1 MLRSYGQLDPAHK
14 NLLEESMMLV
24 TGATGNVGRRVV
36 QRLIAAGHRVRAVTR
51 DPSRANLPAE
61 VQVEAADLTDP
72 ETLRPHLDAVEA
84 VFLVWPFVDP
94 AAAVRLAPRLAD
106 VLAGSG
112 SPRVVYLSAASAEAD
127 PDSFWAVVE
136 RAITA
141 SGLLWTMLR
150 PTGIAT
156 NTLGWAGSI
165 RAEGVVRWP
174 YGAAARSM
182 VHEDDI
188 AAVAVEAL
196 TSDRHDKQTYVLSG
210 PETVTQ
216 AEQVRIIGEA
226 IGRDL
231 HWQDVPARAVRP
243 MLAVAMGSPAFA
255 DAALAGWAA
264 LVQTPEQ
271 VTGDVAAVLGRP
283 ARTFAQW
290 AADHAA
296 DFA

>member
-1 MLRSYGQLDPAHK
+1 MI
-14 NLLEESMMLV
+14 LV

-36 QRLIAAGHRVRAVTR
+36 ERLAVAGHGVRAVTR
-51 DPSRANLPAE
+51 DPDRVRHPAGVE
-61 VQVEAADLTDP
+61 VVAADLADP
-72 ETLRPHLDAVEA
+72 ETLRPHLHGVTA
-84 VFLVWPFVDP
+84 VFLIWPFVDP
-94 AAAVRLAPRLAD
+94 AVTAELAPRVAAVLAD
-106 VLAGSG
+106 AG
-112 SPRVVYLSAASAEAD
+112 SPRVVYVSAASAEAD

-136 RAITA
+136 RAVAA
-141 SGLLWTMLR
+141 SGLPWTMLR

-156 NTLGWAGSI
+156 NALGWAASI

-188 AAVAVEAL
+188 AAVAVAAL
-196 TSDRHDKQTYVLSG
+196 TEDRHDKQTYVLSG

-216 AEQVRIIGEA
+216 AEQVRIIGEV
-226 IGRDL
+226 IGREL
-231 HWQDVPARAVRP
+231 RWQEVPAPAVRP
-243 MLAVAMGSPAFA
+243 MLVAALGSPAFA

-264 LVQTPEQ
+264 MVEHPEP
-271 VTGDVAAVLGRP
+271 VTDDVASVSGRP

>member
-1 MLRSYGQLDPAHK
+1 MLASA
-14 NLLEESMMLV
+14 
-24 TGATGNVGRRVV
+24 
-36 QRLIAAGHRVRAVTR
+36 
-51 DPSRANLPAE
+51 
-61 VQVEAADLTDP
+61 
-72 ETLRPHLDAVEA
+72 
-84 VFLVWPFVDP
+84 
-94 AAAVRLAPRLAD
+94 
-106 VLAGSG
+106 G

-141 SGLLWTMLR
+141 SGLPWTMLR

-156 NTLGWAGSI
+156 NALGWAAPI

-196 TSDRHDKQTYVLSG
+196 TTDRHDRRTYVLTG
-210 PETVTQ
+210 PQTVTQ

-231 HWQDVPARAVRP
+231 RWQDVPAEAFRP
-243 MLAVAMGSPAFA
+243 TLAAAMGSAAFA
-255 DAALAGWAA
+255 DAALTGWAA
-264 LVQTPEQ
+264 MVETPEA
-271 VTGDVAAVLGRP
+271 GDRRLAAGGWWLAMKG
-283 ARTFAQW
+283 Q
-290 AADHAA
+290 
-296 DFA
+296 

>member
-1 MLRSYGQLDPAHK
+1 MI
-14 NLLEESMMLV
+14 LV

-36 QRLIAAGHRVRAVTR
+36 EQLVAAGHGVRAVTR
-51 DPSRANLPAE
+51 DPGRAKLPAGVE
-61 VQVEAADLTDP
+61 VVGADLADP
-72 ETLRPHLDAVEA
+72 ETLRPHLAGVEA
-84 VFLVWPFVDP
+84 VFLIWPFVDP
-94 AAAVRLAPRLAD
+94 AATARLAPRVAA
-106 VLAGSG
+106 VLAGAG
-112 SPRVVYLSAASAEAD
+112 SPRVVYVSAATAEAD

-136 RAITA
+136 RAVTA
-141 SGLLWTMLR
+141 SGLPWTMLR

-156 NTLGWAGSI
+156 NTLGWAAAI

-188 AAVAVEAL
+188 AAVAVDAL
-196 TSDRHDKQTYVLSG
+196 TSDRHDRRTYVLSG
-210 PETVTQ
+210 PQAVTQ
-216 AEQVRIIGEA
+216 AEQVRLIGAA

-231 HWQDVPARAVRP
+231 RWQEVPAEAVRP

-264 LVQTPEQ
+264 MAETLEQ

-283 ARTFAQW
+283 ARTFADW

>member
-1 MLRSYGQLDPAHK
+1 MI
-14 NLLEESMMLV
+14 LV

-36 QRLIAAGHRVRAVTR
+36 ERLAVAGHGVRAVTR
-51 DPSRANLPAE
+51 DPSRANLPAGVE
-61 VQVEAADLTDP
+61 VVAADLADP
-72 ETLRPHLDAVEA
+72 ETVRPHLDGVRA
-84 VFLVWPFVDP
+84 VFLIWPFVDP
-94 AAAVRLAPRLAD
+94 AATAQLAPRVAAA
-106 VLAGSG
+106 LAGAG
-112 SPRVVYLSAASAEAD
+112 SPRVVYVSAASAEAD
-127 PDSFWAVVE
+127 PGSFWALVE
-136 RAITA
+136 RAIVA
-141 SGLLWTMLR
+141 SGLPWTMLR

-156 NTLGWAGSI
+156 NTLGWAEPI

-196 TSDRHDKQTYVLSG
+196 TTDRHDRRTYVLTG
-210 PETVTQ
+210 PRTVTQ
-216 AEQVRIIGEA
+216 AEQVRIIGKA
-226 IGRDL
+226 IGREVL
-231 HWQDVPARAVRP
+231 WEDVPAEAVRP
-243 MLAVAMGSPAFA
+243 MLAAAMGSAAFA

-264 LVQTPEQ
+264 MAETPEQ

-283 ARTFAQW
+283 ARTFADW

>member
-1 MLRSYGQLDPAHK
+1 MI
-14 NLLEESMMLV
+14 LV

-36 QRLIAAGHRVRAVTR
+36 ERLAAAGHDVRAVTR
-51 DPSRANLPAE
+51 DPSRAELPAGVE
-61 VQVEAADLTDP
+61 VVAADLADP
-72 ETLRPHLDAVEA
+72 ETMRPHLDGVRA
-84 VFLVWPFVDP
+84 VFLIWPFVDS
-94 AAAVRLAPRLAD
+94 ATTARLAPRVAA
-106 VLAGSG
+106 VLAGAG
-112 SPRVVYLSAASAEAD
+112 APRVVYVSAASAEAD
-127 PDSFWAVVE
+127 PGSFWAMVE
-136 RAITA
+136 RAVVA
-141 SGLLWTMLR
+141 SGLPWTMLR

-156 NTLGWAGSI
+156 NTLAWAESI

-196 TSDRHDKQTYVLSG
+196 TTDRHDRRTYVLSG
-210 PETVTQ
+210 PQTVTQ
-216 AEQVRIIGEA
+216 AEQVRIIGAA

-231 HWQDVPARAVRP
+231 RWQEVPAEAVRP
-243 MLAVAMGSPAFA
+243 MLAVAMGSATFA
-255 DAALAGWAA
+255 DAALTGWAA
-264 LVQTPEQ
+264 MAETPEQ

-283 ARTFAQW
+283 ARTFAHW

>member
-1 MLRSYGQLDPAHK
+1 MI
-14 NLLEESMMLV
+14 LV

-36 QRLIAAGHRVRAVTR
+36 ERLVAAGYGVRATTR
-51 DPSRANLPAE
+51 DPSHANLPAG
-61 VQVEAADLTDP
+61 VAAASADLADP
-72 ETLRPHLDAVEA
+72 ESLRPHLDGVEA
-84 VFLVWPFVDP
+84 VFLIWPFVDP
-94 AAAVRLAPRLAD
+94 ATAAHLAPRVAD
-106 VLAGSG
+106 VLTGAG
-112 SPRVVYLSAASAEAD
+112 SPRVVYVSAAYAEVD

-136 RAITA
+136 RAISA
-141 SGLLWTMLR
+141 SGLPWTVLR

-156 NTLGWAGSI
+156 NTLGWAASI

-174 YGAAARSM
+174 YGAAARSL

-196 TSDRHDKQTYVLSG
+196 TSERHDQRTYVLSG

-216 AEQVRIIGEA
+216 AEQVRIIGDA

-231 HWQDVPARAVRP
+231 RWHDVPAQTIRP
-243 MLAVAMGSPAFA
+243 MLAATLGSPAFA
-255 DAALAGWAA
+255 DAALASWAA
-264 LVQTPEQ
+264 FVQVPEQ

-283 ARTFAQW
+283 ARTFTRW

>member
-1 MLRSYGQLDPAHK
+1 MI
-14 NLLEESMMLV
+14 LV

-36 QRLIAAGHRVRAVTR
+36 ERLVAAGHGVRAVTR
-51 DPSRANLPAE
+51 DPVRAKLPAGVE
-61 VQVEAADLTDP
+61 VVAADLADP
-72 ETLRPHLDAVEA
+72 ETLRPHLAGVDA
-84 VFLVWPFVDP
+84 VFLIWPFVEP
-94 AAAVRLAPRLAD
+94 ATAAQLAPRVAA
-106 VLAGSG
+106 VLAAAG
-112 SPRVVYLSAASAEAD
+112 SPRVVYVSAATAEAD

-136 RAITA
+136 RAVID
-141 SGLLWTMLR
+141 SGLPWTMLR

-156 NTLGWAGSI
+156 NTLGWAPAI

-188 AAVAVEAL
+188 AAVAVDAL
-196 TSDRHDKQTYVLSG
+196 TSDRHDRRTYVLSG
-210 PETVTQ
+210 PQTVTQ
-216 AEQVRIIGEA
+216 AEQVRLIGAA

-231 HWQDVPARAVRP
+231 RWEEVPAEAVRP
-243 MLAVAMGSPAFA
+243 MLAAAMGSPAFA

-264 LVQTPEQ
+264 MAETPEQ

-283 ARTFAQW
+283 ARTFADW

>member
-1 MLRSYGQLDPAHK
+1 MI
-14 NLLEESMMLV
+14 LV

-36 QRLIAAGHRVRAVTR
+36 ERLVAAGHGVRAITR
-51 DPSRANLPAE
+51 DPSRANLPAGVE
-61 VQVEAADLTDP
+61 VAAADLADP
-72 ETLRPHLDAVEA
+72 NTLLPHLDGVRS
-84 VFLVWPFVDP
+84 VFLIWPLVDP
-94 AAAVRLAPRLAD
+94 AAAAQLAPRVAD
-106 VLAGSG
+106 VLASAG
-112 SPRVVYLSAASAEAD
+112 SPGVVYVSAASAEAD

-141 SGLLWTMLR
+141 SGLPWTMLR

-156 NTLGWAGSI
+156 NTLGWAPSI

-196 TSDRHDKQTYVLSG
+196 TSERHDRQTYVLSG
-210 PETVTQ
+210 PQTVTQ

-231 HWQDVPARAVRP
+231 QWQDTPANAIRP
-243 MLAVAMGSPAFA
+243 MLAVAMGSAAFA
-255 DAALAGWAA
+255 DAALASWAA
-264 LVQTPEQ
+264 LVETPEQ

>member
-1 MLRSYGQLDPAHK
+1 LI
-14 NLLEESMMLV
+14 LV
-24 TGATGNVGRRVV
+24 TGATGHVGRCVV
-36 QRLIAAGHRVRAVTR
+36 ERLVASGHGVRAVTR
-51 DPSRANLPAE
+51 DPTRARLPARVE
-61 VQVEAADLTDP
+61 VVAADLADP
-72 ETLRPHLDAVEA
+72 ETLRPHLDRVQA
-84 VFLVWPFVDP
+84 VFLIWPFADP
-94 AAAVRLAPRLAD
+94 AAAAQLAPRVAD
-106 VLAGSG
+106 VLASAG
-112 SPRVVYLSAASAEAD
+112 SPRVVYVSAASAEAD

-136 RAITA
+136 HAITA
-141 SGLLWTMLR
+141 SGLPWTMLR

-156 NTLGWAGSI
+156 NTLGWAASI

-196 TSDRHDKQTYVLSG
+196 ISNRYDKQTYVLSG

-216 AEQVRIIGEA
+216 AEQVRIIGEV

-231 HWQDVPARAVRP
+231 RWQDVPSHAIRP

-255 DAALAGWAA
+255 DAALATWAA
-264 LVQTPEQ
+264 LVETPEQ
-271 VTGDVAAVLGRP
+271 VAGDVASVLGRP

-290 AADHAA
+290 AFDHAV

>member
-1 MLRSYGQLDPAHK
+1 MI
-14 NLLEESMMLV
+14 LV

-36 QRLIAAGHRVRAVTR
+36 ERLVTAGHDVRAVTR
-51 DPSRANLPAE
+51 HPGRANLPAG
-61 VQVEAADLTDP
+61 VEAVAADLADP
-72 ETLRPHLDAVEA
+72 ETLRPHLSRVRA
-84 VFLVWPFVDP
+84 VFLIWPFVEP
-94 AAAVRLAPRLAD
+94 AAAAQLAPRVAD
-106 VLAGSG
+106 MLVSAG
-112 SPRVVYLSAASAEAD
+112 SPRVVYVSAATAEAD

-141 SGLLWTMLR
+141 SGLPWTMLR

-156 NTLGWAGSI
+156 NTLGWAASI

-174 YGAAARSM
+174 YGAAARSL

-196 TSDRHDKQTYVLSG
+196 TSDRHDKQRYVLSG
-210 PETVTQ
+210 PQTVTQ

-231 HWQDVPARAVRP
+231 RWQDVPAQVVRP
-243 MLAVAMGSPAFA
+243 MLAAAMGSPAFA
-255 DAALAGWAA
+255 DAALAVWAGF
-264 LVQTPEQ
+264 VQTPEQ

-296 DFA
+296 HFA

>member
-1 MLRSYGQLDPAHK
+1 MIV
-14 NLLEESMMLV
+14 V
-24 TGATGNVGRRVV
+24 TGATGNIGRHVV
-36 QRLIAAGHRVRAVTR
+36 QRLVAAGHGVRAVTR
-51 DPSRANLPAE
+51 DPSRANLPHGVE
-61 VQVEAADLTDP
+61 VVAADLADP
-72 ETLRPHLDAVEA
+72 QTLRPHLDGVRA
-84 VFLVWPFVDP
+84 VFLIWPFVDP
-94 AAAVRLAPRLAD
+94 ATTAQLAPRVAD
-106 VLAGSG
+106 VLTSAG
-112 SPRVVYLSAASAEAD
+112 SPRVVYVSAASAEAD
-127 PDSFWAVVE
+127 PHSFWAVVE

-141 SGLLWTMLR
+141 SGLPWTMLR

-156 NTLGWAGSI
+156 NTLGWAASI

-216 AEQVRIIGEA
+216 AEQVRLIGEA

-231 HWQDVPARAVRP
+231 HWQDVPAQAIRP
-243 MLAVAMGSPAFA
+243 MLAAAMGSPAFA

-264 LVQTPEQ
+264 MVETPEQ
-271 VTGDVAAVLGRP
+271 VTGDVPAVLGRP

>member
-1 MLRSYGQLDPAHK
+1 
-14 NLLEESMMLV
+14 
-24 TGATGNVGRRVV
+24 
-36 QRLIAAGHRVRAVTR
+36 
-51 DPSRANLPAE
+51 
-61 VQVEAADLTDP
+61 
-72 ETLRPHLDAVEA
+72 
-84 VFLVWPFVDP
+84 VFLIWPFVDP
-94 AAAVRLAPRLAD
+94 AAAAQLAPRVADLLAD
-106 VLAGSG
+106 AG
-112 SPRVVYLSAASAEAD
+112 SPRVVYVSAASAEAD

-141 SGLLWTMLR
+141 SGLPWTILR

-156 NTLGWAGSI
+156 NALGWAASI

-174 YGAAARSM
+174 YGAAARSL

-196 TSDRHDKQTYVLSG
+196 TSNRHHKQTYVLTG
-210 PETVTQ
+210 PQTVTQ
-216 AEQVRIIGEA
+216 AEQVRIIGEV

-231 HWQDVPARAVRP
+231 HWQDVPAQAVRP
-243 MLAVAMGSPAFA
+243 MLAATMGSPAFA
-255 DAALAGWAA
+255 DAALASWAA
-264 LVQTPEQ
+264 LVKTPEQ

>member
-1 MLRSYGQLDPAHK
+1 MI
-14 NLLEESMMLV
+14 LV

-36 QRLIAAGHRVRAVTR
+36 ERLVGAGHDVRAVTR
-51 DPSRANLPAE
+51 DPGRDKLPAR
-61 VQVEAADLTDP
+61 VDLVAADLADP
-72 ETLRPHLDAVEA
+72 ETLRPHLDGVRA
-84 VFLVWPFVDP
+84 VFLIWPFVEH
-94 AAAVRLAPRLAD
+94 ATAVRLAPRVVD
-106 VLAGSG
+106 VIAGAG
-112 SPRVVYLSAASAEAD
+112 SPRVVYVSADSAEAD

-136 RAITA
+136 RAIIA
-141 SGLLWTMLR
+141 SGLPWTMLR

-156 NTLGWAGSI
+156 NTLGWAASI

-196 TSDRHDKQTYVLSG
+196 TSDRHNKQTYVLTG
-210 PETVTQ
+210 PQAVTQ
-216 AEQVRIIGEA
+216 AEQVHIIGQA

-231 HWQDVPARAVRP
+231 RWQDVPAQAIRP
-243 MLAVAMGSPAFA
+243 MLAAAMGSPTFA
-255 DAALAGWAA
+255 DAALAGWADM
-264 LVQTPEQ
+264 VRTPER

-296 DFA
+296 DFS

>member
-1 MLRSYGQLDPAHK
+1 MI
-14 NLLEESMMLV
+14 LV

-36 QRLIAAGHRVRAVTR
+36 QRLVEAGHGVRAVTR
-51 DPSRANLPAE
+51 DPSRARLPAGVE
-61 VQVEAADLTDP
+61 VVAADLADP
-72 ETLRPHLDAVEA
+72 ETLRPHLAGVEA
-84 VFLVWPFVDP
+84 VLLVWPFVEV
-94 AAAVRLAPRLAD
+94 AAAEQLAPRVAD
-106 VLAGSG
+106 VLVSAGA
-112 SPRVVYLSAASAEAD
+112 PRVVYVSAATAEAA
-127 PDSFWAVVE
+127 PESFWAVVE
-136 RAITA
+136 RAVTA
-141 SGLLWTMLR
+141 SGVAWTMLR

-156 NTLGWAGSI
+156 NALGWAASI

-210 PETVTQ
+210 PRTVTQ
-216 AEQVRIIGEA
+216 AEQVRLIGEA
-226 IGRDL
+226 IHRDVR
-231 HWQDVPARAVRP
+231 WQEVPAEAIRP
-243 MLAVAMGSPAFA
+243 MLVTALGSTAFA
-255 DAALAGWAA
+255 DAALAGWADM
-264 LVQTPEQ
+264 VETPEQ
-271 VTGDVAAVLGRP
+271 VTDDVAAILGRP

>member
-1 MLRSYGQLDPAHK
+1 MI
-14 NLLEESMMLV
+14 LV

-36 QRLIAAGHRVRAVTR
+36 ARLVAAGHGVRAITR
-51 DPSRANLPAE
+51 DPSRAILPAG
-61 VQVEAADLTDP
+61 VEAVAADLADP
-72 ETLRPHLDAVEA
+72 ETLRPHLDGVQA
-84 VFLVWPFVDP
+84 VFLIWPFVD
-94 AAAVRLAPRLAD
+94 AAAAAQLAPRVAD
-106 VLAGSG
+106 VLASAGSL
-112 SPRVVYLSAASAEAD
+112 RVVYVSAASAEAD

-136 RAITA
+136 RAIAA
-141 SGLLWTMLR
+141 SGLPWTMLR

-156 NTLGWAGSI
+156 NALGWAASI

-196 TSDRHDKQTYVLSG
+196 ASNRHDKQTYVLSG
-210 PETVTQ
+210 PQTVTQ
-216 AEQVRIIGEA
+216 AQQVRIIGEA

-231 HWQDVPARAVRP
+231 HWQDVPAQAIRP
-243 MLAVAMGSPAFA
+243 MLAAAMGSSAFA

-264 LVQTPEQ
+264 LVETPEQ
-271 VTGDVAAVLGRP
+271 VTGEVAAVLGRP

>member
-1 MLRSYGQLDPAHK
+1 MI
-14 NLLEESMMLV
+14 LV

-36 QRLIAAGHRVRAVTR
+36 ERLVAAGQGVRAVTR
-51 DPSRANLPAE
+51 DPSRANLPAA
-61 VQVEAADLTDP
+61 VQAVAADLADP
-72 ETLRPHLDAVEA
+72 ESLRPHLDGVEA
-84 VFLVWPFVDP
+84 VFLIWPFVDP
-94 AAAVRLAPRLAD
+94 AAAAQLAPRVVD
-106 VLAGSG
+106 VLAGAG
-112 SPRVVYLSAASAEAD
+112 SPRVVYVSAASAEAD

-141 SGLLWTMLR
+141 SDMPWTMLR

-156 NTLGWAGSI
+156 NTLGWAASI

-196 TSDRHDKQTYVLSG
+196 TSDRHDKRTYVLSG

-216 AEQVRIIGEA
+216 AEQVRIIGEVV
-226 IGRDL
+226 GRDL
-231 HWQDVPARAVRP
+231 HWQDVPAQDVRP
-243 MLAVAMGSPAFA
+243 MLAEEMGPAFA
-255 DAALAGWAA
+255 DSALANWAA
-264 LVQTPEQ
+264 LVETPEQ
-271 VTGDVAAVLGRP
+271 VTADVAAVLGRP

>member
-1 MLRSYGQLDPAHK
+1 MI
-14 NLLEESMMLV
+14 LV

-36 QRLIAAGHRVRAVTR
+36 ARLVAAGHGVRAITR
-51 DPSRANLPAE
+51 DPSRAKLPKG
-61 VQVEAADLTDP
+61 VEAVAADLADP
-72 ETLRPHLDAVEA
+72 EALRPHLDGVQA
-84 VFLVWPFVDP
+84 VFLIWPFVDP
-94 AAAVRLAPRLAD
+94 GAAAQLAPRVVD
-106 VLAGSG
+106 VLASVG
-112 SPRVVYLSAASAEAD
+112 SPRVVYVSAASAEAD

-136 RAITA
+136 RAVTA
-141 SGLLWTMLR
+141 SGLPWTMLR

-156 NTLGWAGSI
+156 NALGWAASI

-216 AEQVRIIGEA
+216 AEQVRIIGEV

-231 HWQDVPARAVRP
+231 HWQDVPAQAVRP

-264 LVQTPEQ
+264 LVETPEQ
-271 VTGDVAAVLGRP
+271 VTGDVAAVLERP